1 MDGYSWEVLEAFVR
15 KEAAVSS
22 KREITKDTTVSGDL
36 GQTGDDADIFM
47 ERFFQHFG
55 IDRGDYDFNCYFL
68 MEGEGLLYHFLR
80 KYILR
85 KPHTFE
91 REELTVGMLDK
102 ALALGRWD
110 SAMIRK

>member
-1 MDGYSWEVLEAFVR
+1 MDGYSWEELEAFVR

-36 GQTGDDADIFM
+36 GQTGDDADMFM
-47 ERFFQHFG
+47 ERFFEFFG
-55 IDRGDYDFNCYFL
+55 IDRGDYDFNRYFL

-85 KPHTFE
+85 RSHTFN

-102 ALALGRWD
+102 ALVLGRWD
-110 SAMIRK
+110 SEAVRK